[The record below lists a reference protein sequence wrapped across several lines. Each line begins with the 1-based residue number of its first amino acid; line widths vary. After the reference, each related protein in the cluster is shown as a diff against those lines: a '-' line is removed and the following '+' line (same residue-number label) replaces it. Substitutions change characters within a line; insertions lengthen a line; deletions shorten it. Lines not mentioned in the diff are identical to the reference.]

1 MARRCGT
8 HRRKK
13 AEHLEKV
20 GVRSV
25 TTNQDGLYKNL
36 ETVVRKYATTAFLR
50 PVASHT
56 QEAFEE
62 ACKIVANFK
71 TADVTSAAAVTAANS
86 ANGTATNSANDT
98 AAQVVLDSGCGT
110 GESTLHLAR
119 KFPGIPVLG
128 LDKSAVRLSH
138 SKETR
143 SKGEPSEAVPANAFW
158 LRAELLDFWKLA
170 LEKVRTGEWH
180 IPYHALYYPNPW
192 PKQSE
197 ATRRFHLHP
206 VFPTFMELG
215 DVIELRTN
223 WEIYA
228 REFEAAARLWASIA
242 GKSTDIACE
251 SFVPNAPETAFE
263 RKYNEARQQLWR
275 VVVIKR

>member
-50 PVASHT
+50 PVAKHT

-71 TADVTSAAAVTAANS
+71 TADVTSAAAVTATNS
-86 ANGTATNSANDT
+86 ANGTAANSANDT

-119 KFPGIPVLG
+119 KFTGIPVLG
-128 LDKSAVRLSH
+128 LDKSATRLNH
-138 SKETR
+138 SKGATPEGTP
-143 SKGEPSEAVPANAFW
+143 ENAFW
-158 LRAELLDFWKLA
+158 LRAELQDFWKLA
-170 LEKVRTGEWH
+170 LEKVRAGEWY

-215 DVIELRTN
+215 NVIELRTN

-228 REFEAAARLWASIA
+228 REFEAAARLWASLA
-242 GKSTDIACE
+242 GKNADIACE
-251 SFVPNAPETAFE
+251 GFVPDTPETAFE

-275 VVVIKR
+275 VIVKRK

>member
-1 MARRCGT
+1 M
-8 HRRKK
+8 
-13 AEHLEKV
+13 EKI

-25 TTNQDGLYKNL
+25 STNQDGIYKNL

-50 PVASHT
+50 PVAKHT
-56 QEAFEE
+56 QESFDK
-62 ACKIVANFK
+62 ACEIVSGFASATN
-71 TADVTSAAAVTAANS
+71 ATSATISTDFAHGAP
-86 ANGTATNSANDT
+86 
-98 AAQVVLDSGCGT
+98 AQVVLDSGCGT

-119 KFPGIPVLG
+119 KFTGIPVLG
-128 LDKSAVRLSH
+128 LDKSAARLNH
-138 SKETR
+138 SKGATPEGTP
-143 SKGEPSEAVPANAFW
+143 ENAFW
-158 LRAELLDFWKLA
+158 LRAELQDFWKLA
-170 LEKVRTGEWH
+170 LEKVRKGEWH

-206 VFPTFMELG
+206 VFPTLMELG

-228 REFEAAARLWASIA
+228 REFEAAARLWASLA
-242 GKSTDIACE
+242 GKNAEIVCE
-251 SFVPNAPETAFE
+251 GFVPDTPETAFE

-275 VVVIKR
+275 VIVKRK